1 MKKRLGIFI
10 SGRGSNMRSLV
21 EACQTGILKDC
32 YEPVLVFSNNPQAGG
47 LAWAAEQG
55 IPCLSLDSKQ
65 YKRQAFEQELL
76 ELMKPYALDC
86 IALAGFMRV
95 LSPWFVGQYP
105 KRIVNIHPAD
115 TQWHQGL
122 GGYEWAWEQRLKQ
135 TKITIHWVDEGL
147 DTGQVILQEEVNLE
161 GVQSLEEVMERG
173 LAVEHRAYPQAL
185 KTLFNQL

>member
-10 SGRGSNMRSLV
+10 SGRGSNMKSLV
-21 EACQTGILKDC
+21 EACRHGILQEL
-32 YEPVLVFSNNPQAGG
+32 YEVVLVFSNNPQAAG

-65 YKRQAFEQELL
+65 YKRQAFEQELI

-95 LSPWFVGQYP
+95 LSPLFVGQYP

-115 TQWHQGL
+115 TQLHQGL
-122 GGYEWAWEQRLKQ
+122 GGYDWAWEEHLSQ

-147 DTGQVILQEEVNLE
+147 DTGQVILQELVDLQ

-173 LAVEHRAYPQAL
+173 LAVEHQAYPAAL
-185 KTLFNQL
+185 KTLYNQL